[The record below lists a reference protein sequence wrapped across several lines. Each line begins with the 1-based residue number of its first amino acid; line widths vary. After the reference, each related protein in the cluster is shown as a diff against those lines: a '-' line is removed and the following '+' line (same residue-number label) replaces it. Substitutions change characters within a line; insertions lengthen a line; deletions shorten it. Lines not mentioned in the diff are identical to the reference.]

1 MNLQEFFAMGGY
13 GIYIWSAYALTV
25 LLLSLNIVLPWRRH
39 RRLLQDIRTRHQR
52 SQQLQREKHETS
64 T

>member
-1 MNLQEFFAMGGY
+1 
-13 GIYIWSAYALTV
+13 LTV